1 MVDDAYMEMALV
13 ELKLLGARVAVATHA
28 GHLHRHALVDS
39 WPAEVCLVT
48 AQRPQEDAPF
58 HFSRL

>member
-1 MVDDAYMEMALV
+1 MVDDAHMEIALV

-39 WPAEVCLVT
+39 WPVEACLVA
-48 AQRPQEDAPF
+48 AQRP
-58 HFSRL
+58 